1 MYRTVLKHLGHNDT
15 QQYRGREVE
24 VILIQSDVG
33 VSRPFLCRMGC
44 VGYII
49 PSAEYRVG
57 LLGVLKLN
65 TQFSKLEDTVCSRRG
80 AC

>member
-1 MYRTVLKHLGHNDT
+1 MYRAVLEHLGHNDT
-15 QQYRGREVE
+15 QQYWGREVE

-49 PSAEYRVG
+49 PSAE
-57 LLGVLKLN
+57 
-65 TQFSKLEDTVCSRRG
+65 
-80 AC
+80 